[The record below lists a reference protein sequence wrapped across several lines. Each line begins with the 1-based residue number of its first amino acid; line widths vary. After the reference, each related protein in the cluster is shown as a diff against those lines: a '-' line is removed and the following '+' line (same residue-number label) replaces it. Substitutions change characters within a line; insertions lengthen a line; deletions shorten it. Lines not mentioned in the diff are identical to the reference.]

1 MQIKYANQLK
11 RHLRDLFETY
21 SHAIKFNYMTVKN
34 AMSMVLGY
42 LTSRERIDETNKNY
56 LFAGLIG
63 KNLLLQSNKKE
74 GDKQDGEAK

>member
-1 MQIKYANQLK
+1 
-11 RHLRDLFETY
+11 
-21 SHAIKFNYMTVKN
+21 HAIKFNYMTVKN

-56 LFAGLIG
+56 LLAGLIG

-74 GDKQDGEAK
+74 EDKQDGEAK